1 MNYCSCSMQL
11 TWWQCSGILHVKVE
25 LEIPLRTNS
34 SGMIFYEINCVMN
47 AFNTKGEQTS
57 EKKTSYLI
65 MSPSSSCVC
74 ACVRECIAWE
84 EAVTRAPYRAV
95 PLLRGHSVIPHW
107 YHAKNIVVHCEREP
121 PHPPPLYL
129 WELINLFQ
137 SFLYLQ
143 ASPVACDPIHHSH
156 HRLLD
161 HLSADEAFKDL
172 GNLQTVFCI
181 FSSELLHLK
190 HRNILYV
197 HVSFT

>member
-1 MNYCSCSMQL
+1 
-11 TWWQCSGILHVKVE
+11 
-25 LEIPLRTNS
+25 
-34 SGMIFYEINCVMN
+34 MN

-57 EKKTSYLI
+57 RPYSI
-65 MSPSSSCVC
+65 RVPVG
-74 ACVRECIAWE
+74 ARVRQCNAWE
-84 EAVTRAPYRAV
+84 EGVTRATYRAV

-107 YHAKNIVVHCEREP
+107 YHAKNKAARCEREP

-129 WELINLFQ
+129 GELINLLQ

-143 ASPVACDPIHHSH
+143 ASPVARDTIHHSH

-161 HLSADEAFKDL
+161 QLPADEAFKDL

-190 HRNILYV
+190 HRN
-197 HVSFT
+197 VSHGPINTPSEQLTTLCWPSAKQSKVIVSNNMYNNLTVSISDCTACL